1 MANLRNPVSIA
12 ILAGGQ
18 SSRMGTNKALS
29 VVGGKRI
36 IDRIIERVR
45 GLGSELLIIANLP
58 EDYANLGL
66 PIHADVIPGKGPLGG
81 LYTAISTAQSEYV
94 LAVSCDQP
102 FLNARLLQYLIDQR
116 HGWDVIVPLAAD
128 GYPQS
133 MHAVYGKGCLPAIQN
148 CLAAD
153 KLKMIGFFGDV
164 RVRTVAGEE
173 IERIDPARHSF
184 INVNSPEDL
193 QEAERIAAQD
203 DASG

>member
-1 MANLRNPVSIA
+1 LKNPVSIA

-36 IDRIIERVR
+36 IDRIVERVQD
-45 GLGSELLIIANLP
+45 LSDELIIIANLP
-58 EDYANLGL
+58 DDYAALGL
-66 PIHADVIPGKGPLGG
+66 PIHADLIPGKGPLGG
-81 LYTAISTAQSEYV
+81 LYTAISTAPAEYV
-94 LAVSCDQP
+94 LVVSCDQP

-116 HGWDVIVPLAAD
+116 HGWDVVVPLAAD

-133 MHAVYGKGCLPAIQN
+133 MHAVYGKGCLPAILN

-153 KLKMIGFFGDV
+153 KLKMIGFFAEV

-184 INVNSPEDL
+184 INVNSLADL
-193 QEAERIAAQD
+193 QEAEQIAAQQ
-203 DASG
+203 DAPG

>member
-1 MANLRNPVSIA
+1 LNNPVSIA

-45 GLGSELLIIANLP
+45 GLGGELLIIANLP
-58 EDYANLGL
+58 EDYADLGL
-66 PIHADVIPGKGPLGG
+66 PIHGDLIPGKGPLGG
-81 LYTAISTAQSEYV
+81 LYTAITTAQAEYV

-102 FLNARLLQYLIDQR
+102 FLNVRLLQYLIDQR
-116 HGWDVIVPLAAD
+116 HGWDVVVPLAAD

-133 MHAVYGKGCLPAIQN
+133 MHAVYGQGCLPAIQN

-193 QEAERIAAQD
+193 RQAEQIAAQD